1 MNALSNQA
9 HWDNLVS
16 AFPQL
21 RRQFV
26 GFDRVFDLLNQ
37 NFEVSREN
45 FPPFNIKKID
55 EENYEIQMALAGFS
69 DSDLDIDVT
78 DGTLT
83 VEGHQESGDGESE
96 FIHQGIAQRKF
107 RKSWS
112 LADTVVVKGAK
123 LTDGILKIALENQIP
138 EEKKPQTIKI
148 STK

>member
-55 EENYEIQMALAGFS
+55 EEI
-69 DSDLDIDVT
+69 
-78 DGTLT
+78 
-83 VEGHQESGDGESE
+83 
-96 FIHQGIAQRKF
+96 GIIPG
-107 RKSWS
+107 RKS
-112 LADTVVVKGAK
+112 K
-123 LTDGILKIALENQIP
+123 
-138 EEKKPQTIKI
+138 
-148 STK
+148 TKSKDCWL